1 MSQPPLV
8 KDRAGQQLRAVRQ
21 LLLAGALGLVCMQA
35 FAADPAPVVQDVAVA
50 PDASSASDQSAS
62 VSPYVLAARR
72 HALEVA
78 GNGPSPVVPPS
89 QRRTRQA
96 IGQASLH

>member
-1 MSQPPLV
+1 MRSL
-8 KDRAGQQLRAVRQ
+8 RQ
-21 LLLAGALGLVCMQA
+21 LLPALALGLVCMQA
-35 FAADPAPVVQDVAVA
+35 FAADPAHAQLAPVGQDVAVA